1 MDKIDLMENILKQY
15 KDIEKAIKDSEND
28 KRRGRLL
35 VEKETER
42 YDEAKEEFGEHTVSD
57 YERKVLQAY
66 ESNIKEYQENLD
78 KINESVAGLN
88 KKKEFMSN
96 DKNIQDITQGLME
109 IEKQINQKELELK
122 KSELELSEY
131 YTKEDKGGKIV
142 QDFYNEQ
149 DAIRKEINNLTNK
162 KEKFEK
168 FLDELKIGRD
178 KLIKDGNYLEAN
190 KEVEAANTVP
200 IDRGETEQTSEN
212 STAEIIDDKQQPD
225 KKEEVNE
232 NQQSNKTEVANEN
245 QQPNKNQTNKN
256 VNEKQPSGDKQ
267 SSAEMEMWEQL
278 GVETNKPA
286 TQDRA
291 KNNSEAN
298 DYSKTGI
305 TDLVKIDNVLCS
317 VKDGKIFYTIS
328 GVNSKGENFE
338 VEKSAEPKRASRK
351 EKRSISQFINK
362 VALRNVDINLY
373 RILGTNKNFKNTDA
387 AMVYL
392 DQVERITDGADKGIS
407 DIKLTYDLTNLRKA
421 DISGFKKWQLKRFA
435 RNSERYNIADYIKP
449 QGRLKALMG
458 KVKQGLLTAGK
469 QEEKETPYSRED
481 DVYSTYKMMRGEEGF
496 DFDRFCEDMD
506 LSEEER
512 KTLESYEKVNSSK
525 KSFHKGIKSE
535 TASHIPSEST
545 QQKAEIKKEKEE
557 NQNVH
562 DEI

>member
-28 KRRGRLL
+28 KRRSRLL

-178 KLIKDGNYLEAN
+178 KLIKDGNYLDAN
-190 KEVEAANTVP
+190 KEVEPSNTAP
-200 IDRGETEQTSEN
+200 IDKVEKDQ
-212 STAEIIDDKQQPD
+212 
-225 KKEEVNE
+225 VNE
-232 NQQSNKTEVANEN
+232 NATTENINEN
-245 QQPNKNQTNKN
+245 QQPDKTA
-256 VNEKQPSGDKQ
+256 VANENQPSGDKQ

-392 DQVERITDGADKGIS
+392 DQVERITDGADKGIN

-525 KSFHKGIKSE
+525 KSFYKGIKSE

>member
-28 KRRGRLL
+28 KRRSRLL

-178 KLIKDGNYLEAN
+178 KLIKDGNYLDAN
-190 KEVEAANTVP
+190 KEVEPSNTAP
-200 IDRGETEQTSEN
+200 IDKVEKDQ
-212 STAEIIDDKQQPD
+212 
-225 KKEEVNE
+225 VNE
-232 NQQSNKTEVANEN
+232 NATTENINEN

-392 DQVERITDGADKGIS
+392 DQVERITDGADKGIN

-525 KSFHKGIKSE
+525 KSFYKGIKSE

>member
-28 KRRGRLL
+28 KRRSRLL

-178 KLIKDGNYLEAN
+178 KLIKDGNYLDAN
-190 KEVEAANTVP
+190 KEVEPSNTAP
-200 IDRGETEQTSEN
+200 IDKVEKDQVNENATTENINEN
-212 STAEIIDDKQQPD
+212 QQPD
-225 KKEEVNE
+225 K
-232 NQQSNKTEVANEN
+232 TAVANEN

-392 DQVERITDGADKGIS
+392 DQVERITDGADKGIN

-496 DFDRFCEDMD
+496 DFDRFYEDMD

-512 KTLESYEKVNSSK
+512 KTLESYEKGNSSK
-525 KSFHKGIKSE
+525 KKYNKEIKSE